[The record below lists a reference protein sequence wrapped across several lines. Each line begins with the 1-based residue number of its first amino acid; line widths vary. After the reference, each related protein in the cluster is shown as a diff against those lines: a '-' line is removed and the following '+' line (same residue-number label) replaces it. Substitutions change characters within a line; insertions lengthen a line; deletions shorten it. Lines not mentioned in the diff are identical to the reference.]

1 MILESGNYLKSE
13 DAKAGDMV
21 TFKDEG
27 AWVENTKYTYDDG
40 KPRQDFVI
48 GVSHNGTDKKM
59 RLNKT
64 NRDAMVA
71 SFGKDTAVWI
81 NNSARITK
89 QSVMVAGK
97 LMDCIFLEVGPSEN
111 TAKAGEEQVPF

>member
-1 MILESGNYLKSE
+1 MILESGNYLKTD
-13 DAKAGDMV
+13 DAKQGDMI

-48 GVSHNGTDKKM
+48 TVSHGGADKKM
-59 RLNKT
+59 RLNKA

-71 SFGKDTAVWI
+71 TYGKDTAGWI
-81 NNSARITK
+81 GNSARITK
-89 QSVMVAGK
+89 DKVMVAGK
-97 LMDCIFLEVGPSEN
+97 RMDCIFLEVGPSDKSSSE
-111 TAKAGEEQVPF
+111 VPF